1 MAARVSWETLR
12 RLAGFRAERGRAISL
27 YVGLDPRDT
36 PTAGDVDARISS
48 LLSEAEKSDGA
59 ARHELT
65 HEQRRGLK
73 ADFDRIRSWF
83 ENDFDRDG
91 VRGLGVFT
99 SGLDRTWTSLEL
111 AEPVADGVRVGAQF
125 YLAPLVPL
133 LAAPG
138 EGALVAAVGR
148 EKGEVYRLTAGRLVP
163 LADYTEEQPGQHD
176 QGGWSQARY
185 GRHIETLVDWHLKD
199 VAAEVDRHVRRLH
212 APPVVIVATDEARA
226 RFTDL
231 LSQESR
237 ASLAGWAAAEAHAS
251 PAELLAAVT
260 PVFDEWQRRKERQVL
275 ERWRE
280 EAGRS
285 ARAAAG
291 WPETLTAASDGRV
304 ELLLYQSD
312 ARHEAWRCPAC
323 GRASVEGG
331 PCPLDGTPM
340 EKAPDGIDAAVHQT
354 LAHGGT
360 PFAVRH
366 ARDLDAVGGIGAL
379 LRY

>member
-12 RLAGFRAERGRAISL
+12 QLAGFRAERGRAISL

-36 PTAGDVDARISS
+36 PTAGDADTRMRS
-48 LLSEAEKSDGA
+48 LLSEAEKSEGA
-59 ARHELT
+59 ARDGLT

-73 ADFDRIRSWF
+73 ADFDRIRTWF

-99 SGLDRTWTSLEL
+99 SGLDRIWTSLEL
-111 AEPVADGVRVGAQF
+111 VDPVADGVRVGALF

-138 EGALVAAVGR
+138 EGALVAVVGR
-148 EKGEVYRLTAGRLVP
+148 EKGEVYRLTAGRLAP
-163 LADYTEEQPGQHD
+163 IADHTEEQPGQHD

-185 GRHIETLVDWHLKD
+185 GRHIETLVHWHLKD

-212 APPVVIVATDEARA
+212 APPVVIVATEEARA
-226 RFTDL
+226 RFAEL

-237 ASLAGWAAAEAHAS
+237 ASLAGWATAESHAS

-260 PVFDEWQRRKERQVL
+260 PVFEEWQRRKERQVL

-285 ARAAAG
+285 ARASAG

-304 ELLLYQSD
+304 ELLLYQD
-312 ARHEAWRCPAC
+312 GARHEAWRCPVC
-323 GRASVEGG
+323 GRASVEEG
-331 PCPLDGTPM
+331 PCALDGTPM
-340 EKAPDGIDAAVHQT
+340 EKVTDGIDAAVHQT

-360 PFAVRH
+360 PFAIRH

>member
-36 PTAGDVDARISS
+36 PTAGDADTRMRS
-48 LLSEAEKSDGA
+48 LLSEAEKSGVA
-59 ARHELT
+59 ARDGLS
-65 HEQRRGLK
+65 HEQRLGLK
-73 ADFDRIRSWF
+73 EDFERIRTWF

-99 SGLDRTWTSLEL
+99 SGLDRMWTSLEL
-111 AEPVADGVRVGAQF
+111 VDPVADGVRVGALF

-133 LAAPG
+133 LSAPG
-138 EGALVAAVGR
+138 EGALVAVVGR

-163 LADYTEEQPGQHD
+163 IADHTEEQPGRHD

-185 GRHIETLVDWHLKD
+185 GRHIETLVHWHLKD

-226 RFTDL
+226 RFTEL

-237 ASLAGWAAAEAHAS
+237 ASLAGWATAEAHAS
-251 PAELLAAVT
+251 SAELLAAVA
-260 PVFDEWQRRKERQVL
+260 PVFGEWQSRKERHVL

-285 ARAAAG
+285 ARASAG
-291 WPETLTAASDGRV
+291 WAPTLTAASDGRV
-304 ELLLYQSD
+304 ELLLYQEG
-312 ARHEAWRCPAC
+312 ARHEAWRCPMC
-323 GRASVEGG
+323 GRASVEEA

-360 PFAVRH
+360 PFAVRQ

>member
-1 MAARVSWETLR
+1 MAATVSWETLR
-12 RLAGFRAERGRAISL
+12 QLAGFRAARGRAVSL
-27 YVGLDPRDT
+27 YVGLDPRDA
-36 PTAGDVDARISS
+36 PTAGDVDVRMRS

-59 ARHELT
+59 ARGDLT

-73 ADFDRIRSWF
+73 GDFDRIRTWF
-83 ENDFDRDG
+83 ENDFNRDG
-91 VRGLGVFT
+91 VRGVGVFT
-99 SGLDRTWTSLEL
+99 SGLDGAWTSLEL
-111 AEPVADGVRVGAQF
+111 AEPVTDGVRVGAQF

-133 LAAPG
+133 LASRG

-148 EKGEVYRLTAGRLVP
+148 EKGELYRLTAGRLVP
-163 LADYTEEQPGQHD
+163 LADHTEEQPGQHD

-185 GRHIETLVDWHLKD
+185 GRHIETLVHWHLKD

-212 APPVVIVATDEARA
+212 APPVVIVATEEARA
-226 RFTDL
+226 RFADL

-237 ASLAGWAAAEAHAS
+237 AALAGWATAEAHAS

-260 PVFDEWQRRKERQVL
+260 PVFEAWQERKERDVL

-280 EAGRS
+280 EAGRN

-291 WPETLTAASDGRV
+291 WAETLTAASDGRV
-304 ELLLYQSD
+304 ELLLYREG

-331 PCPLDGTPM
+331 ACPLDGTPF
-340 EKAPDGIDAAVHQT
+340 ERAPDGIDAAVHQT

-360 PFAVRH
+360 PFVVRR
-366 ARDLDAVGGIGAL
+366 AQDLDAVGGVGAL

>member
-12 RLAGFRAERGRAISL
+12 QLAGFRAERGRAISL

-36 PTAGDVDARISS
+36 PTAGDADTRMRS
-48 LLSEAEKSDGA
+48 LLSEAEKSEGA
-59 ARHELT
+59 ARDGLT

-73 ADFDRIRSWF
+73 ADFDRIRTWF

-111 AEPVADGVRVGAQF
+111 VDPVADGVRVGALF

-138 EGALVAAVGR
+138 EGALVAVVGR
-148 EKGEVYRLTAGRLVP
+148 EKGEVYRLTAGRLAP
-163 LADYTEEQPGQHD
+163 IADHTEEQPGQHD

-185 GRHIETLVDWHLKD
+185 GRHIETLVHWHLKD

-212 APPVVIVATDEARA
+212 APPVVIVATEEARA
-226 RFTDL
+226 RFAEL

-237 ASLAGWAAAEAHAS
+237 ASLAGWATAESHAS

-260 PVFDEWQRRKERQVL
+260 PVFEEWQRRKERQVL

-285 ARAAAG
+285 ARASAG

-304 ELLLYQSD
+304 ELLLYQD
-312 ARHEAWRCPAC
+312 GARHEAWRCPVC
-323 GRASVEGG
+323 GRASVEEG
-331 PCPLDGTPM
+331 PCALDGTPM
-340 EKAPDGIDAAVHQT
+340 EKVTDGIDAAVHQT

-360 PFAVRH
+360 PFAIRH